1 MGTIPVQFLPTDFLL
16 AGCFLGLQLFLVGY
30 KGTGGKFFGGGD
42 AKIAVVAGFS
52 VSKNPTVEAS
62 SSYLKKCGILLFLL
76 QERSRIT
83 ANDQFY
89 LKFIASS
96 MKSPGATLV
105 SQYGLICSMFSL
117 PLCLNL
123 QRSHSQSA
131 RENLGSIPGVTIEI
145 SLVTNVVPT
154 MTEETESALSDDQ
167 SQWKKRKRLD
177 KLLDRIAHQASLSR
191 ENSEEDLNQEV
202 DVHIKKKE
210 ASLSPKVVG
219 QVFRFDSTDKERLLS
234 SAISEETLSVKGD
247 YGDDDNVFSP
257 SVPLEKS
264 PISSFGTADSPLVL
278 PSNCNCPKCQQKLAD
293 LSISPSQANLV
304 LPRIEEPCFVC
315 QSCGQMFNLQD
326 RLAKHIASRHKS
338 KPRTFD
344 TANTSKAYSCEI
356 CQRTFARSDMLTR
369 HMRLHTGLKPYT
381 CKTCGQVFSRSD
393 HLSTHQRTHTGEK
406 PYRCPSCPYAACR
419 RDMITRHMRTHLK
432 GDPGTP
438 SIGAASTLDQSKG
451 RQKRNRLRELI
462 RSQSAEDAPPSSPAL
477 NITGLSVRSPTPSEM
492 EADG

>member
-1 MGTIPVQFLPTDFLL
+1 
-16 AGCFLGLQLFLVGY
+16 
-30 KGTGGKFFGGGD
+30 
-42 AKIAVVAGFS
+42 
-52 VSKNPTVEAS
+52 
-62 SSYLKKCGILLFLL
+62 
-76 QERSRIT
+76 
-83 ANDQFY
+83 
-89 LKFIASS
+89 
-96 MKSPGATLV
+96 
-105 SQYGLICSMFSL
+105 
-117 PLCLNL
+117 
-123 QRSHSQSA
+123 
-131 RENLGSIPGVTIEI
+131 
-145 SLVTNVVPT
+145 

-202 DVHIKKKE
+202 DVHIKKQE

-264 PISSFGTADSPLVL
+264 PISSFGTADSPYITFSPFRIHEEDDIKLPRLVL

-293 LSISPSQANLV
+293 LSISPSQCNLDSLLQSQFAADLSRRRALSDSDLSLWID
-304 LPRIEEPCFVC
+304 LPYQSQSRCRFKERRRQRPKPLVSHVGSVESDQSSPGCQDSPLDLRVRRSTGSTASSSSSESPLTGTSHGLSPGISPLTNSPSPSSLNAFYFGRLSSPLSPSLSTLRAPSPHLHVPDETREEPCFVC

-406 PYRCPSCPYAACR
+406 PYR
-419 RDMITRHMRTHLK
+419 
-432 GDPGTP
+432 
-438 SIGAASTLDQSKG
+438 
-451 RQKRNRLRELI
+451 
-462 RSQSAEDAPPSSPAL
+462 
-477 NITGLSVRSPTPSEM
+477 
-492 EADG
+492 